1 MVHHYCS
8 QLLTVKLYFYWK
20 LFCDLAKLKS
30 SSVIKLIQ
38 SLTNLFKLIFE
49 YTCTQFIKLLFS
61 LWNQTTLP
69 SLIDTKDIKYLMMS
83 HFVLP
88 MSESSVPQTGLHI
101 DLLFVFIRLMMRVY
115 RKWFIWLICWSA
127 ASSLHSGYDL
137 LFWCMWFVV
146 LFFCVKGYIKSCFSH
161 FSGTISTE

>member
-1 MVHHYCS
+1 
-8 QLLTVKLYFYWK
+8 
-20 LFCDLAKLKS
+20 LAKLKS

-88 MSESSVPQTGLHI
+88 MSESSVPQTEI
-101 DLLFVFIRLMMRVY
+101 DDESVQKVIHLANLLECCQFT
-115 RKWFIWLICWSA
+115 A
-127 ASSLHSGYDL
+127 
-137 LFWCMWFVV
+137 FWV
-146 LFFCVKGYIKSCFSH
+146 
-161 FSGTISTE
+161 